1 MSIIEFHVSTTDDPE
16 TYEPELHWH
25 HDEKLSW
32 LEIVD
37 DLPR

>member
-1 MSIIEFHVSTTDDPE
+1 MSIIEFHVCTTDDPE
-16 TYEPELHWH
+16 AYKPELHWH

-32 LEIVD
+32 LKIVD